1 MADISVQNL
10 TKYYGDRL
18 ILQDVSFDI
27 QQGEKVAIL
36 GANGAG
42 KTTLL
47 NILTGRLPYDGGH
60 VSLGAGKN
68 AGVIDQMPDFPPE
81 ATVEDVLRLAFRES
95 DEVAAAMDALTDE
108 MARKPD
114 DASLLKRYAQ
124 LETRLE
130 ILGGYNRDFEIDR
143 VCNGLEIPQ
152 AMRAQRF
159 ALLSG
164 GEKTRINLAR
174 IILEQTDILLLDEP
188 TNHLDMDAVDWLGNY
203 LEGYRGTVMIISH
216 DRWFIDQCCDRVI
229 EIHDCTCDFYNG
241 NYSYYAVERERR
253 REEQLKHHEHEMA
266 EKKRLE
272 AVARIMHE
280 HGTEHLAKRA
290 ASIEKR
296 IARMKVT
303 DRPKKDKKMTVT
315 FGDPNYET
323 EEVLKVRDITKSYN
337 GRKILH
343 DISFNIRNREKV
355 ALLGAN
361 GAGKTTLLKILL
373 GEEEPDAGVIRK
385 GVGLRPAYLP
395 QQVHFANP
403 HRNLID
409 TLIYDKNVSMQVA
422 RNRLG
427 SFQFTGEQQMKTVDM
442 LSGGE
447 KSRLRLCELMY
458 DPLNFLILDEPTNH
472 LDLAS
477 REWIEEAVEAF
488 DGTLLFVS
496 HDRYFV
502 ERFATRVLYLEDGR
516 LTDFIG
522 SYSDFLKYREKGE
535 LPENPAPV
543 SQPKRKKPDVPT
555 LDDVPRPPEKP
566 KRTGGTKNL
575 QKQLNTLEREI
586 SQLEQQSADLEQ
598 QMIDASSDSAR
609 LLELM
614 TEKEQCDEAL
624 AAKMDEWEAVAAELE
639 EMQQ

>member
-27 QQGEKVAIL
+27 QPGEKVAIL

-60 VSLGAGKN
+60 VSLGAGRN
-68 AGVIDQMPDFPPE
+68 AGVIDQMPDFP
-81 ATVEDVLRLAFRES
+81 AGTTVEDVLRLAFRES
-95 DEVAAAMDALTDE
+95 DEITAAMDALTDE

-130 ILGGYNRDFEIDR
+130 ILGGYNRDYEIDR
-143 VCNGLEIPQ
+143 VCNGLDIPP
-152 AMRAQRF
+152 AMRAQAF
-159 ALLSG
+159 DLLSG

-188 TNHLDMDAVDWLGNY
+188 TNHLDMDAVDWLGRY
-203 LEGYRGTVMIISH
+203 LESYRGTVMIISH

-253 REEQLKHHEHEMA
+253 REEQRKHHEHELA

-337 GRKILH
+337 GREILH

-373 GEEEPDAGVIRK
+373 GEEEADAGAVRK
-385 GVGLRPAYLP
+385 GVGLKPAYLP
-395 QQVHFANP
+395 QQVHFSNP

-427 SFQFTGEQQMKTVDM
+427 SFQFTGEEQMKTVDM

-522 SYSDFLKYREKGE
+522 SYSDFVAYREKGL
-535 LPENPAPV
+535 LPEQPAPAP
-543 SQPKRKKPDVPT
+543 QPKKRKPDAPT
-555 LDDVPRPPEKP
+555 LDDVPRPPERP

-598 QMIDASSDSAR
+598 QMIDAASDSAR

>member
-1 MADISVQNL
+1 ML
-10 TKYYGDRL
+10 
-18 ILQDVSFDI
+18 
-27 QQGEKVAIL
+27 
-36 GANGAG
+36 
-42 KTTLL
+42 
-47 NILTGRLPYDGGH
+47 
-60 VSLGAGKN
+60 
-68 AGVIDQMPDFPPE
+68 
-81 ATVEDVLRLAFRES
+81 
-95 DEVAAAMDALTDE
+95 
-108 MARKPD
+108 
-114 DASLLKRYAQ
+114 
-124 LETRLE
+124 
-130 ILGGYNRDFEIDR
+130 
-143 VCNGLEIPQ
+143 
-152 AMRAQRF
+152 
-159 ALLSG
+159 
-164 GEKTRINLAR
+164 
-174 IILEQTDILLLDEP
+174 
-188 TNHLDMDAVDWLGNY
+188 
-203 LEGYRGTVMIISH
+203 IISH

-253 REEQLKHHEHEMA
+253 REEQLKHYEHELA

-272 AVARIMHE
+272 ATARSMHE

-303 DRPKKDKKMTVT
+303 DRPKTDKKMTVT

-323 EEVLKVRDITKSYN
+323 EEVLKVRDITKSYD
-337 GRKILH
+337 GREILH
-343 DISFNIRNREKV
+343 NVSFNIRNRERV

-361 GAGKTTLLKILL
+361 GAGKTTMLKILL
-373 GEEEPDAGVIRK
+373 GEEVPDGGVIRK
-385 GVGLRPAYLP
+385 GVGLKPAYLP
-395 QQVHFANP
+395 QQVYFANP

-427 SFQFTGEQQMKTVDM
+427 SFQFIGETQLKTVDM

-458 DPLNFLILDEPTNH
+458 DPLNLLILDEPTNH

-502 ERFATRVLYLEDGR
+502 ERFATRVLYLENGH

-522 SYSDFLKYREKGE
+522 S
-535 LPENPAPV
+535 
-543 SQPKRKKPDVPT
+543 DVPK
-555 LDDVPRPPEKP
+555 PPEKP

-575 QKQLNTLEREI
+575 QKLLNTLEREI
-586 SQLEQQSADLEQ
+586 SQMETQSSDLEQ
-598 QMIDASSDSAR
+598 QMVDAASDSGK

-614 TEKEQCDEAL
+614 TEKEACDEKL

-639 EMQQ
+639 ELQ

>member
-27 QQGEKVAIL
+27 QPGEKVAIL

-68 AGVIDQMPDFPPE
+68 AGVIDQMPDFPDD

-95 DEVAAAMDALTDE
+95 DEITAAMDALTDE

-130 ILGGYNRDFEIDR
+130 ILGGYNRDYEIDR
-143 VCNGLEIPQ
+143 VCNGLDIPQ
-152 AMRAQRF
+152 SMRAQRF
-159 ALLSG
+159 ELLSG

-203 LEGYRGTVMIISH
+203 LEAYRGTVMIISH

-323 EEVLKVRDITKSYN
+323 EEVLKVRDIAKSYD
-337 GRKILH
+337 GREILH

-395 QQVHFANP
+395 QQVYFANP

-502 ERFATRVLYLEDGR
+502 ERFATRVLYLEDGK

-555 LDDVPRPPEKP
+555 LDDVPRLPEKP

-586 SQLEQQSADLEQ
+586 SQLEHQSADLEQ

>member
-10 TKYYGDRL
+10 TKYYGDKL
-18 ILQDVSFDI
+18 ILQDISFDI
-27 QQGEKVAIL
+27 QPGEKVAIL

-47 NILTGRLPYDGGH
+47 NVLTGRLPYDGGH
-60 VSLGAGKN
+60 VSFGQGKT

-81 ATVEDVLRLAFRES
+81 STVEDVLRLAFRES
-95 DEVAAAMDALTDE
+95 DEVAAAMDELTDE
-108 MARKPD
+108 MTRRPD

-130 ILGGYNRDFEIDR
+130 ILGGYNRDYEIDR
-143 VCNGLEIPQ
+143 VCNGLEISP
-152 AMRAQRF
+152 AMRAQQF

-188 TNHLDMDAVDWLGNY
+188 TNHLDMQAVDWLGEY
-203 LEGYRGTVMIISH
+203 LENYRGTVMIISH

-253 REEQLKHHEHEMA
+253 REEQLKHHEHELA

-272 AVARIMHE
+272 ATARMMHE

-303 DRPKKDKKMTVT
+303 DRPKTEKKMTVT

-323 EEVLKVRDITKSYN
+323 EEVLKVRDITKSYD
-337 GRKILH
+337 GREILH
-343 DISFNIRNREKV
+343 NISFNIRNREKV

-373 GEEEPDAGVIRK
+373 GEETPDNGVIRK
-385 GVGLRPAYLP
+385 GVGLKPAYLP
-395 QQVHFANP
+395 QQVHFANL

-427 SFQFTGEQQMKTVDM
+427 SFQFTGEQQLKTVEM

-477 REWIEEAVEAF
+477 REWVEEAVEAF

-502 ERFATRVLYLEDGR
+502 ERFATRVLYLEDGH
-516 LTDFIG
+516 LIDFIG
-522 SYSDFLKYREKGE
+522 SYSDFLAYREKGIK
-535 LPENPAPV
+535 PETPASVPE
-543 SQPKRKKPDVPT
+543 PKRKKPDVPT

-575 QKQLNTLEREI
+575 QKQLNILEREI

-598 QMIDASSDSAR
+598 QMIEASSDSAR

-614 TEKEQCDEAL
+614 TEKEACDESL

-639 EMQQ
+639 ELQQ